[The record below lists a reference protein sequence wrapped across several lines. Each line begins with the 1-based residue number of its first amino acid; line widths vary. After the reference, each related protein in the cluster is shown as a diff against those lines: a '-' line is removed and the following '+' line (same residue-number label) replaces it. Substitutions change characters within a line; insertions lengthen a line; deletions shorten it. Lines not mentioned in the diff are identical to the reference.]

1 MIPSQERGQGGTGM
15 GPITRPNG
23 LAPEIR
29 QSWERCLEA
38 GLDPHRPPTPI
49 YADAATVHEARER
62 HELTRRLA
70 VAEMHNLY
78 HQISGSNFMIA
89 LGDPAGMVLDT
100 ITDDTFRTT
109 AEAKN
114 IRAGGLWGGIA
125 AGHQRAGAGVR
136 HESAGNSPWP

>member
-1 MIPSQERGQGGTGM
+1 M
-15 GPITRPNG
+15 GSLTLPASLT
-23 LAPEIR
+23 PEIR

-38 GLDPHRPPTPI
+38 GLDPHRPPTPV
-49 YADAATVHEARER
+49 YADAATVREARER

-89 LGDPAGMVLDT
+89 LGDPTGMVLDT

-109 AEAKN
+109 A
-114 IRAGGLWGGIA
+114 
-125 AGHQRAGAGVR
+125 
-136 HESAGNSPWP
+136 

>member
-1 MIPSQERGQGGTGM
+1 M
-15 GPITRPNG
+15 GSITRPAT
-23 LAPEIR
+23 LTPEIR

-38 GLDPHRPPTPI
+38 GLDPHRPPEPV
-49 YADAATVHEARER
+49 YADAATVREARDR

-70 VAEMHNLY
+70 LAEMHNLY

-89 LGDPAGMVLDT
+89 LGDPGGMVLDT

-114 IRAGGLWGGIA
+114 IRAGGLWGVA
-125 AGHQRAGAGVR
+125 ARHQRAGAGVG
-136 HESAGNSPWP
+136 HESAGDGPRP